1 MSLKF
6 DFPKYY
12 ILQNNF
18 VADLLV
24 ACPVSILS
32 SPPYLV
38 RKLLITGIATF
49 PVITFQPPLITG
61 MTSEVEA
68 KIAG

>member
-32 SPPYLV
+32 SSPYLV
-38 RKLLITGIATF
+38 RKLLITIATF